1 MLKEQERSDNMVK
14 DFKFKGH
21 DLEEL
26 QDMSIE
32 EFAKLLPS
40 RERRVLERG
49 LPPRQQKLLD
59 RVREVSQKEN
69 PKEEFIRTHCRDM
82 IILPIMVGLRFGV
95 YNGKE
100 FVSVEVEEEMIGHR
114 LGEFAL
120 TRKKVEH
127 STPGIGATR
136 SSLYVPLK

>member
-1 MLKEQERSDNMVK
+1 MIWLPK
-14 DFKFKGH
+14 DFSYRGRNIEELE
-21 DLEEL
+21 DMSLEEF
-26 QDMSIE
+26 SE
-32 EFAKLLPS
+32 LLPS
-40 RERRVLERG
+40 RERRVISRGFTPKQRRLLE
-49 LPPRQQKLLD
+49 
-59 RVREVSQKEN
+59 RVREVNKKEN

-82 IILPIMVGLRFGV
+82 IILPEMVGLRFGV
-95 YNGKE
+95 YNGEE
-100 FVSVEVEEEMIGHR
+100 FTSVEVTPEMIGHR